1 MTLAH
6 LLLVASAIF
15 AVGLYGV
22 LARRHAIGV
31 LLSIELMFNA
41 VNLAVV
47 SIAWSRGLLAGVVL
61 VLFGIAITVAEIAV
75 GLALVLLASRV
86 RKTVIL
92 DDLSEL
98 RGRCGGPGSQP
109 RRWHFSGSACPCWRR
124 WRCPS
129 GSSPRALLRSSSSSG
144 RR

>member
-1 MTLAH
+1 MTLPN
-6 LLLVASAIF
+6 LLLVAAALFAI
-15 AVGLYGV
+15 GLFGA

-41 VNLAVV
+41 VNLAIV

-86 RKTVIL
+86 RRSVIL
-92 DDLSEL
+92 DDLSDL
-98 RGRCGGPGSQP
+98 
-109 RRWHFSGSACPCWRR
+109 SG
-124 WRCPS
+124 
-129 GSSPRALLRSSSSSG
+129 
-144 RR
+144 